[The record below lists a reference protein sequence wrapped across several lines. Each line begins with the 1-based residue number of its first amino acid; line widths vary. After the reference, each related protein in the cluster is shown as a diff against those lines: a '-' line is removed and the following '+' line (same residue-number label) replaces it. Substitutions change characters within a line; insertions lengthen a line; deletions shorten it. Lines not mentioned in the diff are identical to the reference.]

1 MSEFYYL
8 QIVTSVNYM
17 LSDLYIPVNTN
28 PTSPE
33 LEDLT
38 NVGEDSLASH
48 VDSDDDSLSCSHEE
62 KPTYSVDI
70 HDLCLSHKKKN
81 KSKSNCYCMENNIFN
96 IRQKLIFSK
105 HNIVSKK
112 MLLPLL

>member
-1 MSEFYYL
+1 MLNLFYDL

-28 PTSPE
+28 PTSPK

-38 NVGEDSLASH
+38 NIGEDSLTSH
-48 VDSDDDSLSCSHEE
+48 IDSDDDSSFGSDDES
-62 KPTYSVDI
+62 PTFSVGV

-81 KSKSNCYCMENNIFN
+81 KSKSN
-96 IRQKLIFSK
+96 
-105 HNIVSKK
+105 HD
-112 MLLPLL
+112 

>member
-1 MSEFYYL
+1 MSVLYDL

-38 NVGEDSLASH
+38 NVGEDSVTSH
-48 VDSDDDSLSCSHEE
+48 VDSNDDSLTCSNEG
-62 KPTYSVDI
+62 KPTYTVDI
-70 HDLCLSHKKKN
+70 HDLCLSHKKKD
-81 KSKSNCYCMENNIFN
+81 KSKSK
-96 IRQKLIFSK
+96 IR
-105 HNIVSKK
+105 
-112 MLLPLL
+112 